1 MTSLHVIT
9 HHDYIVTGCC
19 KDYIEFAYIDA
30 TSFLQVNTQI
40 NSRKTVCYVRHR
52 MILKVGHI
60 NLHVM

>member
-1 MTSLHVIT
+1 MLWI
-9 HHDYIVTGCC
+9 IGCY
-19 KDYIEFAYIDA
+19 KDYIGFAYIDA
-30 TSFLQVNTQI
+30 THFRQVNTQI